1 MSAPAAPLAGKV
13 ALVTGATNGIG
24 LWTAIGL
31 QRAGARVIITG
42 RSASRLANAS
52 RQIAARSGQPEPE
65 TALADFASL
74 AAVRD
79 LAGAVARRAPKL
91 DILVN
96 NAGFLT
102 WRRGLSADGYELTFA
117 VNHLAPFLLTN
128 LLLPQLRTAAP
139 ARIVTLS
146 SSAHRRGRIDFDDLM
161 ATRRYSAMAAYAQ
174 SKLANILFTV
184 ELARRL
190 AGSGVVANSLHPGL
204 VATGF
209 GDWPGLPGIF
219 WRTIQ
224 PFMLTPEQGAS
235 TTLHVATDPALA
247 NVTGRFFAKSR
258 QEKPAPAARD
268 TAVAARLWR
277 ESEHL
282 IAAARLGVT
291 I

>member
-1 MSAPAAPLAGKV
+1 MSALAPSLAGKV
-13 ALVTGATNGIG
+13 ALVTGATSGIG

-31 QRAGARVIITG
+31 RRAGARVIVTG
-42 RSASRLANAS
+42 RSASRLADAC

-79 LAGAVARRAPKL
+79 LAGEIAGRAPRL

-96 NAGFLT
+96 NAGFMT

-128 LLLPQLRTAAP
+128 LLLPQLRAATA

-190 AGSGVVANSLHPGL
+190 AGSGVVANSVHPGV

-209 GDWPGLPGIF
+209 GGWPGLPGVF
-219 WRTIQ
+219 WRAAQ
-224 PFMLTPEQGAS
+224 PFMLTPEQGAATS
-235 TTLHVATDPALA
+235 LHVATDPALA
-247 NVTGRFFAKSR
+247 HVSGRFFAKSR
-258 QEKPAPAARD
+258 EEVPAPAARD
-268 TAVAARLWR
+268 AAVAARLWR